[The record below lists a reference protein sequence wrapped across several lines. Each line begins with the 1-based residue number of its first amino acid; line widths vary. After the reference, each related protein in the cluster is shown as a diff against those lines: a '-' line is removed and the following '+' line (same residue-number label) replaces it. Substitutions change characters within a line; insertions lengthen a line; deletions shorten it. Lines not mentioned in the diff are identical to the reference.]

1 MTAETED
8 DEALQAFFDEVD
20 KLSINDNIDN
30 IQSPAAAAAD
40 NDTVE
45 NKTTKRDDV
54 VNTNSKKEKK
64 HVIANAKHNQK
75 AWSEFKKL
83 DLNDNT
89 AGGSGGSEDKNK
101 ISFQIKST
109 KDKKKEKKKVK
120 QPSNVDTN
128 NTTAA
133 TTLQINNSSIVSHD
147 CPSWT
152 LIVDTCSLLQQN
164 DMHSIHFLIQ
174 LAKSAISNNTNQT
187 INQLHTPLYEPI
199 SIIIPYV
206 VWGELD
212 YISKKM
218 NKNKNSS
225 LELDEEEV
233 EKNEMNSHLARKAIR
248 MLRDELELSQHIN
261 SREGVSPSS
270 ASSNNVLPRSSGV
283 LHSQSIVESNE
294 AADKYL
300 SKEIQVTNDDYILA
314 CALMENE
321 KYKQSSNTFDTLG
334 SSKAGGVVII
344 TLDNNLSCKC
354 LANNLKVDSPSRFVE
369 YYEKRMESL
378 KQRAASRL
386 A

>member
-20 KLSINDNIDN
+20 KLSIKEDSD
-30 IQSPAAAAAD
+30 IQSSVAAATD
-40 NDTVE
+40 KDTE
-45 NKTTKRDDV
+45 EIKTPKRDDV
-54 VNTNSKKEKK
+54 VNTNSKNEKQ

-89 AGGSGGSEDKNK
+89 AGGSGGSDKK
-101 ISFQIKST
+101 ISFQIKSST
-109 KDKKKEKKKVK
+109 KDKKRKKKK
-120 QPSNVDTN
+120 DKLPPNNVDTTN
-128 NTTAA
+128 NTTN
-133 TTLQINNSSIVSHD
+133 TILPINDSSIISLD

-152 LIVDTCSLLQQN
+152 LIIDTCSLLQQN
-164 DMHSIHFLIQ
+164 GIQSIHQLIE
-174 LAKSAISNNTNQT
+174 LAKFAITNNTNQT
-187 INQLHTPLYEPI
+187 TNQLHTPLYEPI
-199 SIIIPYV
+199 SIVIPYV

-212 YISKKM
+212 YQSKKM
-218 NKNKNSS
+218 NKNNS
-225 LELDEEEV
+225 LEEGEV
-233 EKNEMNSHLARKAIR
+233 EKNETNASIARRATR
-248 MLRDELELSQHIN
+248 MVRDELELSQQIN
-261 SREGVSPSS
+261 SRVDVLSS
-270 ASSNNVLPRSSGV
+270 SISNNIVPRSSGV
-283 LHSQSIVESNE
+283 LYSQSIVESNA

-300 SKEIQVTNDDYILA
+300 SKEIQSTNDDYILA

-321 KYKQSSNTFDTLG
+321 KYKQSNTFGTMG
-334 SSKAGGVVII
+334 SSGSSTGGVVVI

-354 LANNLKVDSPSRFVE
+354 LANELKVHSPSTFVE